1 MAIVNWQLI
10 LIVLLATLFINYLF
24 IKMFIG
30 TEVATEIDDVA
41 EAFESREGFAGG
53 TVVDGADEYTN
64 ETLYD
69 KFYSKIYDQIV
80 QGDVRTRA
88 EMLFT
93 MGWLNKYWPDNK
105 AISVLD
111 VGCGTGGHVA
121 EFKKEGVS
129 SAIGIDKSSAMIE
142 RARKVYP
149 NETFKVGDCEQATTF
164 TAGQF
169 SLATMYY
176 FTVYYI
182 HHRDQIL
189 RNIFTWLKPGGG
201 FVVHLVNRD
210 KFDPILEA
218 ASPFVA
224 FSVQKYAK
232 ERVTK
237 SKVSFDKFDYTAEFN
252 LQDNHAEFDETFKF
266 KDGRVRRNKHHLIMP
281 TMESVVREIEDA
293 GFTFKEFID
302 LTPIGYEYQY
312 LFCFV
317 R

>member
-1 MAIVNWQLI
+1 
-10 LIVLLATLFINYLF
+10 
-24 IKMFIG
+24 
-30 TEVATEIDDVA
+30 
-41 EAFESREGFAGG
+41 
-53 TVVDGADEYTN
+53 
-64 ETLYD
+64 
-69 KFYSKIYDQIV
+69 
-80 QGDVRTRA
+80 
-88 EMLFT
+88 
-93 MGWLNKYWPDNK
+93 
-105 AISVLD
+105 
-111 VGCGTGGHVA
+111 
-121 EFKKEGVS
+121 
-129 SAIGIDKSSAMIE
+129 MIE

-149 NETFKVGDCEQATTF
+149 RETFKVGDCEQATTF
-164 TAGQF
+164 TGSQF

-176 FTVYYI
+176 FTIYYI

-266 KDGRVRRNKHHLIMP
+266 KNGRIRRNKHHLIMP
-281 TMESVVREIEDA
+281 TMESMVREIEDA